1 MTRNYSI
8 TPNAAFAMDK
18 TITMYGA
25 EWCIDCRRAKN
36 VLDELGTDFLY
47 VDLEADVTGAD
58 RAFAISGR
66 TNIPVIVFP
75 DGSHV
80 VEPTDADLRE
90 RVAGF

>member
-8 TPNAAFAMDK
+8 TPNAVFTMDK

-25 EWCIDCRRAKN
+25 EWCIDCRRAKR

-47 VDLEADVTGAD
+47 VDIEADVTGAD

-90 RVAGF
+90 RVAAI